1 MSFFQSFSKPVLL
14 FFSLLISTSVC
25 AAPISVVASFSILG
39 DWITQVG
46 GERVHVHTLIGPD
59 QDAHAWQPSPG
70 LAKQFAGAR
79 LVVVN
84 GVGLDVAVSKL
95 AVASGFRG
103 QILVASTGVKLLAL
117 HEVEADHHQHEGEGF
132 DPHAWQDIAAAS
144 VYVRNIAS
152 ALSKLD
158 PAGNAYYQSR
168 AQAYIRQLQGLELW
182 AQQQF
187 ATLKPSQRRAIVSHD
202 AFAYFAKRFDLTL
215 IPVQGK
221 SGEGQASAQLVAGLI
236 RQIKST
242 RLKAVFVE
250 NINNSRLTRQ
260 IAEETGVSL
269 GAELYSDALSQAGGR
284 AANYLDFYRHNVN
297 AFLVGMRK
305 N

>member
-1 MSFFQSFSKPVLL
+1 MRLFQYFSKPVLL
-14 FFSLLISTSVC
+14 FFSLLISASVC
-25 AAPISVVASFSILG
+25 AAPIPVVASFSILG

-46 GERVHVHTLIGPD
+46 GERVQVHTLIGPD

-70 LAKQFAGAR
+70 LAKQFSGAR

-84 GVGLDVAVSKL
+84 GLGLDVAVSKL

-117 HEVEADHHQHEGEGF
+117 HEADHHQHADEGF
-132 DPHAWQDIAAAS
+132 DPHVWQDIAAAS
-144 VYVRNIAS
+144 VYVRNIAT

-158 PAGNAYYQSR
+158 PAGNAYYQTR
-168 AQAYIRQLQGLELW
+168 AQAYIRQLQGVELW

-202 AFAYFAKRFDLTL
+202 AFAYFAKRFGLTL

-236 RQIKST
+236 KQIKST

-269 GAELYSDALSQAGGR
+269 GAELYSDALSPAGGV